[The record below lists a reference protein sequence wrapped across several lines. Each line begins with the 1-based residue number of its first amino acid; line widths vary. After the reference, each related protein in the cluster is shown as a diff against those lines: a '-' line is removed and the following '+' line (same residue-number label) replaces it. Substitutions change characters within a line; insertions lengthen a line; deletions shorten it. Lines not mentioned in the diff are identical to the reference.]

1 MNKPLRTSKL
11 GLILPSD
18 QEEAQIARGIAQDAD
33 TMEVTP
39 QMVSKMA
46 RRRGRPHVANPKE
59 PASLRLDSDLLQG
72 LRESGSGWQTRVNE
86 VLRKAWEQGE
96 FKHV

>member
-1 MNKPLRTSKL
+1 MNKPLKTSKL
-11 GLILPSD
+11 GLILPTD

-39 QMVSKMA
+39 QMVAKMA
-46 RRRGRPHVANPKE
+46 RHRGRPHVANPKE

>member
-1 MNKPLRTSKL
+1 MSKS

-18 QEEAQIARGIAQDAD
+18 QDEDAIARGIAQDVD
-33 TMEVTP
+33 TREVTP
-39 QMVSKMA
+39 QVMAKMV

-59 PASLRLDSDLLQG
+59 PATLRLDGDLLQG

-86 VLRKAWEQGE
+86 VLRQAWERGA
-96 FKHV
+96 FKHG

>member
-1 MNKPLRTSKL
+1 MNKPLKISKS

-18 QEEAQIARGIAQDAD
+18 QEEAAIARGIAQDAD

-39 QMVSKMA
+39 EVMTKMV

-59 PASLRLDSDLLQG
+59 PATLRLDGDLLQG

-86 VLRKAWEQGE
+86 VLRQAWERGE

>member
-1 MNKPLRTSKL
+1 MNKPLKMSKS

-18 QEEAQIARGIAQDAD
+18 QEDAAIARGIAQDAD

-39 QMVSKMA
+39 EVMAKMV
-46 RRRGRPHVANPKE
+46 RRRGRPTVANPKE
-59 PASLRLDSDLLQG
+59 PATLRLDGDLLQG

-86 VLRKAWEQGE
+86 VLRQAWERGE
-96 FKHV
+96 FKQV

>member
-1 MNKPLRTSKL
+1 MNKPLKMSKS

-18 QEEAQIARGIAQDAD
+18 QDEDAIARGIAQDVD
-33 TMEVTP
+33 TREVTP
-39 QMVSKMA
+39 QVMAKMV

-59 PASLRLDSDLLQG
+59 PATLRLDGDLLQG

-86 VLRKAWEQGE
+86 VLRQAWERGA
-96 FKHV
+96 FKHG